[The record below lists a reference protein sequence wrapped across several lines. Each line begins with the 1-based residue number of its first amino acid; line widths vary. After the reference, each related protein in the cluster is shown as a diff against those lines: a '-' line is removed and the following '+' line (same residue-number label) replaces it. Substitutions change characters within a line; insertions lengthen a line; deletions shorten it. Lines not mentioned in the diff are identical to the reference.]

1 MDNVGTNPVDLS
13 AEAAL
18 ELEELRQG
26 KRPDVPALGHLFAFL
41 RTPGPAFAGDGVSM
55 LADIRS
61 YALIRDSLGTFPK
74 KSTSFEEFRT
84 IVDGYLKDLE
94 AGVAA
99 RNKEKIEEAKRFC
112 LAFNANLVAKQM
124 NEIYARRERADS
136 RYVSHE
142 SVP

>member
-1 MDNVGTNPVDLS
+1 
-13 AEAAL
+13 
-18 ELEELRQG
+18 
-26 KRPDVPALGHLFAFL
+26 
-41 RTPGPAFAGDGVSM
+41 
-55 LADIRS
+55 
-61 YALIRDSLGTFPK
+61 
-74 KSTSFEEFRT
+74 
-84 IVDGYLKDLE
+84 VDGYLKDLE

-124 NEIYARRERADS
+124 TEIYARREGADS